1 MNFVFS
7 GRKAFLAAAILPML
21 AQGVFA
27 QEIAQ
32 SHLDAARA
40 AVKSLNATD
49 QFDRILPTA
58 AETLRQELLKKDP
71 NLSDQITTIITDQT
85 VALASRRSDLE
96 AEAARVYARV
106 FSEEELKAISAFYE
120 TPAGLKLM
128 KEAPI
133 LVRELVKA
141 ANIWQD
147 GIARDLAQNV
157 GAELTKVAP
166 SLPVP
171 EGEAAAPAQGG

>member
-1 MNFVFS
+1 MKFAIS
-7 GRKAFLAAAILPML
+7 GRKAMFAAALLPFL
-21 AQGVFA
+21 AQGVAA

-32 SHLDAARA
+32 SHLDAARVA
-40 AVKSLNATD
+40 IKALNATD

-71 NLSDQITTIITDQT
+71 NLSEQINTIITDQT
-85 VALASRRSDLE
+85 IALAGRRSDLE
-96 AEAARVYARV
+96 SEAARVYARV
-106 FSEEELKAISAFYE
+106 FSEEELKAISAFYD
-120 TPAGLKLM
+120 TPAGQKLM

-157 GAELTKVAP
+157 GAELAKVAP
-166 SLPVP
+166 NLPV
-171 EGEAAAPAQGG
+171 EEAQPAQQGG